1 MKDRLNKISDLR
13 LCMHLIGNNPPN
25 MELFKQK
32 IIEDNDIE
40 LLEALEAADLEILAE
55 QAANAYIA
63 ARLEAYPAIGEQLD
77 MLYKDMQNGTTNWQ
91 DLITQIKTDN
101 PKG

>member
-1 MKDRLNKISDLR
+1 MTT
-13 LCMHLIGNNPPN
+13 
-25 MELFKQK
+25 
-32 IIEDNDIE
+32 IEMVYDE
-40 LLEALEAADLEILAE
+40 VKEIRSVVRSNGIAIAKLQAE
-55 QAANAYIA
+55 QAATAYIE